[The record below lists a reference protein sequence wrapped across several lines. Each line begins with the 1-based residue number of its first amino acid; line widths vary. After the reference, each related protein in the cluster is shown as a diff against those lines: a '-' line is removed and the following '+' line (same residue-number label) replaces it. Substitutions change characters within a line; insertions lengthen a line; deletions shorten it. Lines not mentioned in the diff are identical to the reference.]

1 MLKIGNWNVE
11 WAAKRSQRTK
21 YIQSILRSLD
31 ADILCVTEGFSFH
44 LPDEQHVLKS
54 KPSGTSMD
62 AKDGHKVMLWSKNH
76 WSDVDTFGSS
86 DLPEGRFVSG
96 ITETPV
102 GEVRVIGVVIPYAH
116 YRTGETWD
124 EKRQK
129 HNEGKER
136 YLRALHNITVEKQHT
151 DKTIIVGDFN
161 LTIPPADKPRLNS
174 IDKLFKQ
181 AFTNWYIPTGQ
192 PNIPM
197 FSSTQKQTLASDKHI
212 IDHLAHT
219 PDLETTSVWR
229 WHRFHEDGTR
239 LSDHNGIFVSLTTR
253 GE

>member
-11 WAAKRSQRTK
+11 WAAKRSKRTMH
-21 YIQSILRSLD
+21 IQSILRSLD
-31 ADILCVTEGFSFH
+31 ADILCVTEGFPFH
-44 LPDEQHVLKS
+44 LPDEQHILKS
-54 KPSGTSMD
+54 EPSGTSMD
-62 AKDGHKVMLWSKNH
+62 AKDGHKVMLWSKNE
-76 WSDVDTFGSS
+76 WTDVDTFGSS

-96 ITETPV
+96 STETPV
-102 GEVRVIGVVIPYAH
+102 GQVRVIGVVIPYAH

-136 YLRALHNITVEKQHT
+136 YLRALHNIIVENQYT

-161 LTIPPADKPRLNS
+161 LNVPPANKKRLNT

-181 AFTNWYIPTGQ
+181 VFANWYIPTGQ

-197 FSSTQKQTLASDKHI
+197 FSPTQK
-212 IDHLAHT
+212 
-219 PDLETTSVWR
+219 
-229 WHRFHEDGTR
+229 
-239 LSDHNGIFVSLTTR
+239 
-253 GE
+253 